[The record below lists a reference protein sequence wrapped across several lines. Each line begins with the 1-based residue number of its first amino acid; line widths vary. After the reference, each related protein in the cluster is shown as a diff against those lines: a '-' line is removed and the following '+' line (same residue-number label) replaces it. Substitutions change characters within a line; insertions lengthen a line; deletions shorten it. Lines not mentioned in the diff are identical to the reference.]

1 MMSFQLIDVMEKYR
15 LLFKSFHSLKRV
27 WKEMETP
34 DMSPFLH
41 YDYMRFI
48 KTSVTWF
55 KPFFTRIACVCPKDS
70 DEILMICPMKRR
82 IDFKYYTLLGDM
94 QGCDIADLLWKQ
106 GISEEEKK
114 DIIHFFFERMK
125 DKMFLNRIPADSLF
139 ASGVPMDR
147 ISYTRDVEYVAI
159 DMQEDYPAYL
169 RTVSKNMR
177 HQINKTYNRLEREG
191 VEQKLLI
198 YDAPNRVPRELERKI
213 NQMYITRLISRYN
226 PEREGSKLWRAYY
239 WILFQYLKHDT
250 RSFRKLPNSFLAVV
264 MSGEQVMAFVSGFKT
279 HDGKTVSMTRLAI
292 NEDLDY
298 YSPGRILMNE
308 LIKYLHAET
317 PIKVLDM
324 SRGDERYKKDF
335 GGRSYFIKDFV
346 VEKA

>member
-1 MMSFQLIDVMEKYR
+1 MGNYQLVV
-15 LLFKSFHSLKRV
+15 KSFRSLEKV
-27 WKEMETP
+27 WKAMETP
-34 DMSPFLH
+34 DMSPFLY
-41 YDYMRFI
+41 YDFMRFI

-55 KPFFTRIACVCPKDS
+55 KPFFIRIFCIVPEDS

-94 QGCDIADLLWKQ
+94 QGCDIADVLWKP
-106 GISEEEKK
+106 GVSEEEKEA
-114 DIIHFFFERMK
+114 IIRFFFETMK
-125 DKMFLNRIPADSLF
+125 DKMFLNRIPSNSPF
-139 ASGVPMDR
+139 ACGVPAER
-147 ISYTRDVEYVAI
+147 ISFTRDVEYVAI
-159 DMQEDYPAYL
+159 DMQENYQAYL

-191 VEQKLLI
+191 VGQELQI
-198 YDAPNRVPRELERKI
+198 YEAPKRVPKTLERKI

-226 PEREGSKLWRAYY
+226 PERQGSKLWRAYY

-264 MSGEQVMAFVSGFKT
+264 MSEEKVMAFVSGYKT

-317 PIKVLDM
+317 DIKVLDM
-324 SRGDERYKKDF
+324 SRGNERYKKDF

-346 VEKA
+346 VEKV

>member
-1 MMSFQLIDVMEKYR
+1 MGNY
-15 LLFKSFHSLKRV
+15 LLVVKSFRSLEKA
-27 WKEMETP
+27 WKAMETP
-34 DMSPFLH
+34 DMSPFLY
-41 YDYMRFI
+41 YDYMRYI

-55 KPFFTRIACVCPKDS
+55 KPFFTRIFCILSEGS

-94 QGCDIADLLWKQ
+94 QGCDIADVLWKQ
-106 GISEEEKK
+106 GLQKEEK
-114 DIIHFFFERMK
+114 DAIIKFFFDTMR
-125 DKMFLNRIPADSLF
+125 DKMFLNRIPSDSSF
-139 ASGVPMDR
+139 AKGVPAER
-147 ISYTRDVEYVAI
+147 VSFSRDVEYVAI
-159 DMQEDYPAYL
+159 DMQEDYQAYL

-191 VEQKLLI
+191 VGQQLQI
-198 YDAPNRVPRELERKI
+198 YEAPNRVPGKLERKI

-226 PEREGSKLWRAYY
+226 PERQGSKLWRAYY

-264 MSGEQVMAFVSGFKT
+264 MSGEVVMAFVSGYKT

-317 PIKVLDM
+317 DIKVLDM
-324 SRGDERYKKDF
+324 SRGNERYKKDF